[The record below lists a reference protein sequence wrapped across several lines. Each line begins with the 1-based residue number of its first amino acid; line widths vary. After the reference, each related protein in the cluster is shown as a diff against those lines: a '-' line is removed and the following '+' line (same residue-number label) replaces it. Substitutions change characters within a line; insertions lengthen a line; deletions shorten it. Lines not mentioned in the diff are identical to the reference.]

1 MKITKLINQ
10 TTNIKIINAQ
20 SMHLIGKALTS
31 IFVYIVTSV
40 DCAFATSDLQD
51 LVPRNI
57 PNRMA
62 LTSQFVPKHPKQT
75 PELYPIHQKITHYSS
90 STVRN
95 RENRKPFNPVRLTHA
110 HTLKGVATQSK
121 PARAGFDNLVRR
133 LKLRANP
140 IELTHAD
147 IIKSVD
153 TGTKSKPAQA
163 GLVNLAPG
171 LSLGIAQVNLPG
183 VEDTFAETNKLRQQL
198 LIDPITTEV
207 RGQPAPASS
216 AGTPTGY
223 GASWRQAFVGAGL
236 YFPFDDDRIDG
247 SVAAG
252 FGVGDAIRSV
262 GVEFDFNF
270 TSVGTPDD
278 FDFGDSGSIGFKIH
292 KYFSNGTAVAIGWSN
307 PVKWGDVNRAKD
319 TIYGVVTKAF
329 DLQPNNPNNRM
340 PLTVSLG
347 VGSGVFRSK
356 GAIAADENSVN
367 IFGSLGLRVAP
378 QVSLISS
385 WTGNSLNV
393 GGSFAPLRNTPLVI
407 NAIFTDVT
415 NNFDRGTGL
424 SLSAGYVF
432 QF

>member
-1 MKITKLINQ
+1 MNIIKLINQ

-75 PELYPIHQKITHYSS
+75 PELYPIHQKITHYGS

-95 RENRKPFNPVRLTHA
+95 IRLTQA
-110 HTLKGVATQSK
+110 DTLKSIATQSK
-121 PARAGFDNLVRR
+121 PARAGLVNLASDFN
-133 LKLRANP
+133 LRANP
-140 IELTHAD
+140 NKTFAA
-147 IIKSVD
+147 KRV
-153 TGTKSKPAQA
+153 
-163 GLVNLAPG
+163 
-171 LSLGIAQVNLPG
+171 AQVNVPG

-270 TSVGTPDD
+270 TSLGTPDD

-340 PLTVSLG
+340 PLTVSVG

-415 NNFDRGTGL
+415 DNFDRGTGL